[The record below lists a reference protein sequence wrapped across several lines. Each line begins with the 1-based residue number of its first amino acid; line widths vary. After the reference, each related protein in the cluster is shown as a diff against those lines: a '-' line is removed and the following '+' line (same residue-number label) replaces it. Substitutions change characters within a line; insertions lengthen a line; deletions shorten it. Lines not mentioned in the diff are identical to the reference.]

1 MWAGVAHLVSME
13 MNQSVSTR
21 PSPRDYDDYR
31 AYLSE
36 LIDFL
41 RTSKRGFSFRRFSK
55 RAGYQSPN
63 FLKLVIDGQRNLSDD
78 SIAKF
83 AGAFELGPRET
94 RDFSHLVRFNQAR
107 SDQEKNQEFRQLLQH
122 RRGVAAELQKAQFEI
137 YSEWYVLVVRELA
150 TLPFFKESGQWIA
163 KRLQPM
169 ISAREAN
176 RASQLLQQVGLL
188 VRDASGTL
196 RAATSKLKTGAEVPL
211 GVRNF
216 HRAMLGH
223 AADSLDSIDKSERHV
238 SSLTQALTKAQYEQ
252 LTAKLDSFREE
263 LLDLLEA
270 PIEQED
276 TDDKE
281 IYFVGFE
288 VIPMTQKKE

>member
-1 MWAGVAHLVSME
+1 MWSCVAHLVTME
-13 MNQSVSTR
+13 TNQSVSTR

-107 SDQEKNQEFRQLLQH
+107 SDEEKNREFRQLLQH

-176 RASQLLQQVGLL
+176 RALKLLQQVGLL

-270 PIEQED
+270 PTEQAE

>member
-1 MWAGVAHLVSME
+1 ME
-13 MNQSVSTR
+13 TTTSTPTK

-31 AYLSE
+31 EYLTE
-36 LIDFL
+36 LIQFL
-41 RTSKRGFSFRRFSK
+41 RASKRGFSFRRFSK

-107 SDQEKNQEFRQLLQH
+107 NDEEKNREFRQLLQH
-122 RRGVAAELQKAQFEI
+122 RRGVAAELQKAQYEI
-137 YSEWYVLVVRELA
+137 YSEWYVLVIRELA
-150 TLPFFKESGQWIA
+150 TLPFFEESGQWIA

-176 RASQLLQQVGLL
+176 RALKLLQQVGLL
-188 VRDASGTL
+188 VRDAGGRL

-223 AADSLDSIDKSERHV
+223 AADALDSVEKDERHV
-238 SSLTQALTKAQYEQ
+238 SSLTQALTKKQYEQ
-252 LTAKLDSFREE
+252 LTAKLDAFREE

-270 PIEQED
+270 PTDQAED
-276 TDDKE
+276 DDKE

>member
-1 MWAGVAHLVSME
+1 MWSCVAHLVTME
-13 MNQSVSTR
+13 TNQSVSTR

-107 SDQEKNQEFRQLLQH
+107 SDEEKNREFRQLLQH

-176 RASQLLQQVGLL
+176 RALKLLQQVGLL

-270 PIEQED
+270 PTEQAE

-288 VIPMTQKKE
+288 VIPLTQKKE

>member
-1 MWAGVAHLVSME
+1 ME
-13 MNQSVSTR
+13 TNQSVNTR

-107 SDQEKNQEFRQLLQH
+107 SDEEKNREFRQLLQH

-176 RASQLLQQVGLL
+176 RALKLLQQVGLL

-270 PIEQED
+270 PTEQAE